1 MAMRN
6 EEVDG
11 SYKYDVF
18 LNFGGEDTCCTF
30 TDNLY
35 HALCNKRIKTFF
47 LRHQIQNDH
56 NDNEQLELSPSI
68 LKAIQ
73 ESRISIVV
81 LSKNYA
87 FSTRCLDELVSILE
101 CIQKK
106 NQLVWPIFYN
116 VEPSHARHLK
126 GSFGE
131 AMYKFERDYPEK
143 VPQWRKALSHV
154 SSLAGWS
161 YGNEYEYEF
170 VQKIVDSAV
179 QSLPRYDAFL
189 SFCGEDTR
197 YSFTGF
203 LYHALRRAGFKIF
216 MDDEG
221 LEGGNQISQT
231 LLKAI
236 EKSRL
241 SIVVLSENYGYSTW
255 CLDELVK
262 IMECKKT
269 NNQLVWPIFYKTEQ
283 SDVSNQ
289 TKSYCKAMTAHEARF
304 GKECENVQKWR
315 SALSEIALLKA
326 DHIKDNE
333 YEYEFIKKIVER
345 AIKADNHM

>member
-1 MAMRN
+1 MAMMN

-11 SYKYDVF
+11 SSYKYDVF
-18 LNFGGEDTCCTF
+18 LSFRGEDTYCTF
-30 TDNLY
+30 AGNLY
-35 HALCNKRIKTFF
+35 HALRNKKIKTFF
-47 LRHQIQNDH
+47 PHDQIQND
-56 NDNEQLELSPSI
+56 DEELQLSPSI

-87 FSTRCLDELVSILE
+87 TSTRCLNELVIILQ
-101 CIQKK
+101 CMKMK
-106 NQLVWPIFYN
+106 NQLVWPIFYE
-116 VEPSHARHLK
+116 VHSSDVKLQRCKYGSSSKAILK
-126 GSFGE
+126 FRERFKDYPRRMWEWQQALSQVTSIAGWNYGI
-131 AMYKFERDYPEK
+131 KFE
-143 VPQWRKALSHV
+143 
-154 SSLAGWS
+154 
-161 YGNEYEYEF
+161 YELI
-170 VQKIVDSAV
+170 QKIVELTV
-179 QSLPRYDAFL
+179 QSLPRYDVFL

-203 LYHALRRAGFKIF
+203 LYHALRLEGFKIF

-269 NNQLVWPIFYKTEQ
+269 NNKLVWPLFYKIEQ
-283 SDVSNQ
+283 SDLSYK
-289 TKSYCKAMTAHEARF
+289 KSSYGKAMAAHEDRF
-304 GKECENVQKWR
+304 GKESENVQKWR
-315 SALSEIALLKA
+315 SALSEVALLKA
-326 DHIKDNE
+326 DHIKENDVFVGTNM
-333 YEYEFIKKIVER
+333 
-345 AIKADNHM
+345 NS